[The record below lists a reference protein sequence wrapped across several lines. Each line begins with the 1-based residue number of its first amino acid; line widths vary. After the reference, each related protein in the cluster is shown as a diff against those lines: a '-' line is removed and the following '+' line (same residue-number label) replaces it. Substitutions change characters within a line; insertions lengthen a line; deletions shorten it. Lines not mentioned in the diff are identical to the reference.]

1 MPEHDDA
8 ADMALLETAVRE
20 GGAIA
25 RTFLTG
31 RNKTRR
37 KPDGSPVSEADLAVD
52 QFLKETLR
60 PARPSYAWLS
70 EETEDDTARLRAR
83 RVFVVDPI
91 DGTVAFLK
99 AKPHFVVSAAVVEDS
114 VPVAAAI
121 FNPLTE
127 ECFTAVKGAGSKRNG
142 APIRV
147 SNRSQLAGCRMLAS
161 QETLRNPCWGGVPWP
176 EMTLETPN
184 SIAYRFALVA
194 SGAFDAAITTSATH
208 DWDLAAADLIVREA
222 GGLSTS
228 HHGAALRFNFAAIVQ
243 PSALAAGPALH
254 AAILLRLDGSAMR
267 GSLAPKED

>member
-1 MPEHDDA
+1 LPEHDYA
-8 ADMALLETAVRE
+8 ADMALLEAAVRD

-25 RTFLTG
+25 KTFLTG

-37 KPDGSPVSEADLAVD
+37 KADGSPVSDADLAVD
-52 QFLKETLR
+52 RFLKEALR
-60 PARPSYAWLS
+60 PARPAYAWLS
-70 EETEDDTARLRAR
+70 EETEDDAARLSAK

-99 AKPHFVVSAAVVEDS
+99 GRPHFTIVAAVVEDG

-121 FNPLTE
+121 YNPLTE
-127 ECFTAVKGAGSKRNG
+127 ESFTAAKGGGAWRNG

-147 SNRSQLAGCRMLAS
+147 SGRAQLEGCRMLAS
-161 QETLRNPCWGGVPWP
+161 RETLRNPCWGGWP

-228 HHGAALRFNFAAIVQ
+228 HHGTPLRFNRADIAQ

-254 AAILLRLDGSAMR
+254 AAILSRLDGPALRDLPDPEES
-267 GSLAPKED
+267 